1 VKRTKLLV
9 CVILCVW
16 PLRSRALFGVGD
28 IVYDPASVAQTIN
41 LVQQAQQA
49 YDRLGSLLGVS
60 TRQFDQ
66 LVQLNLALGNPA
78 EAAAFAQAATP
89 AELQALIQSIPGLEQ
104 AQLSTLFRP
113 DGQLDVFLG
122 LSVANWAAAV
132 ENPERFYQQ
141 AATATAATR
150 SGASLTTPLSA
161 ATYAQWWTAESAED
175 QRNLA
180 PHAAADLAAVMG
192 AEWLQSSRT
201 RKTNLQ
207 SLAAGNQTDAQSAG
221 QAQTLAD
228 QGKAQAKLSVRTN
241 QILLEQAAQSTAA
254 QEATLRSVSA
264 QQTVAESAQEERRNA
279 AALLLDGQD

>member
-1 VKRTKLLV
+1 MKRSQLLV
-9 CVILCVW
+9 CVILCGW
-16 PLRSRALFGVGD
+16 PLRSRAIFGVGD
-28 IVYDPASVAQTIN
+28 IVYDPASVAQAIN
-41 LVQQAQQA
+41 LVQQAQLA

-89 AELQALIQSIPGLEQ
+89 AELQAVIQSIPGLEQ
-104 AQLSTLFRP
+104 AQLSTLFRS
-113 DGQLDVFLG
+113 DGQLDAFLG
-122 LSVANWAAAV
+122 LSVADWAAAV
-132 ENPERFYQQ
+132 ESPERFYQQ
-141 AATATAATR
+141 ATTAPAVTR
-150 SGASLTTPLSA
+150 SGSSLTTPLSA
-161 ATYAQWWTAESAED
+161 ATYAQWWTGKSAED

-180 PHAAADLAAVMG
+180 PQAAADLAAVMS
-192 AEWLQSSRT
+192 AEWLQSSRA

-207 SLAAGNQTDAQSAG
+207 SLAAGNQSDGQSAG
-221 QAQTLAD
+221 QAQTAAD

-264 QQTVAESAQEERRNA
+264 QQTEAQSEHEERRNA

>member
-1 VKRTKLLV
+1 MKRIKLLV
-9 CVILCVW
+9 CAILCLW
-16 PLRSRALFGVGD
+16 PLRSRAIFGVGD

-89 AELQALIQSIPGLEQ
+89 AELEAMIQSIPGLEQ

-132 ENPERFYQQ
+132 ENPEQFYQQ
-141 AATATAATR
+141 AATASAATR
-150 SGASLTTPLSA
+150 SGASLAAPLSA
-161 ATYAQWWTAESAED
+161 ATYAQWWAGQSAED

-207 SLAAGNQTDAQSAG
+207 TLAAGNQTDAQSAG
-221 QAQTLAD
+221 QAQTQAD

-264 QQTVAESAQEERRNA
+264 QQTVAESEQEERRNA